1 MGKMVV
7 AVLVKCNIL
16 IGGGIG
22 NGYGDSREGV
32 AETMTVSLDVVEAA
46 ASEAMASFDV
56 VDVEEAA
63 VESEADKEDMVSR
76 TASRGF
82 TSGRNDVRN
91 SVVFFIVIQSFFRM
105 F

>member
-7 AVLVKCNIL
+7 AVLIKCNIL
-16 IGGGIG
+16 VGGGIG

-32 AETMTVSLDVVEAA
+32 AETMTVSLVVVEAA
-46 ASEAMASFDV
+46 ASEAAL
-56 VDVEEAA
+56 VDAVDAEEVA
-63 VESEADKEDMVSR
+63 VESEADEEGMVSR

-91 SVVFFIVIQSFFRM
+91 SMVFFILIQGFF
-105 F
+105 